1 MLLYIYIHDLYII
14 LSDNK
19 MNLSDNK
26 LIKNNN
32 PLLNK
37 NIYEFEL
44 DKNYDIT
51 KISNQNENNSI
62 ISEIVRIKT
71 VDFIFSEKFLLI
83 ICYPYLYFGTTNV
96 NDVLIKYKYKVS
108 DIGIYKNEN
117 KEEENCLN
125 IIITNQNENNGKNID
140 ISIRFKNKE
149 ICDKITSELIKNFDK
164 IKIEEKEIFK
174 NYFKNEKQLLNE

>member
-44 DKNYDIT
+44 DKNYDIN
-51 KISNQNENNSI
+51 KILNQNENNSI
-62 ISEIVRIKT
+62 IFEFVRIKT
-71 VDFIFSEKFLLI
+71 VD
-83 ICYPYLYFGTTNV
+83 
-96 NDVLIKYKYKVS
+96 
-108 DIGIYKNEN
+108 
-117 KEEENCLN
+117 
-125 IIITNQNENNGKNID
+125 
-140 ISIRFKNKE
+140 
-149 ICDKITSELIKNFDK
+149 
-164 IKIEEKEIFK
+164 
-174 NYFKNEKQLLNE
+174 